1 MELRRILTNRNTL
14 LVLTAIVVVTAF
26 LIRLTPYFKYAHY
39 GIWLQYDDSMF
50 EYWLSKTLYS
60 KGVTYWYQLTPQ
72 HTRWLWWWP
81 EGRDIRRNEYPG
93 LSMTGALFYPL
104 VKSLGLR
111 LVDWVGI
118 IPAFYGFL
126 ATLVASALG
135 YMLFGPLGSLVFAI
149 SVGFQHAFM
158 NRSIASFVEKMSPS
172 LTFVILALLAFTWFL
187 KKDKAE
193 IRDAVLA
200 GVVIGIALML
210 GFAFWGGT
218 LIGEGIILLAVLFLP
233 FFYNSKDMNTIIILL
248 LISTLTLIISSL
260 WITTFWLTGLKYIA
274 IGLMI
279 VTIIIAIVEYVA
291 FKNLGESFRRLWAIV
306 LAIVFVTSPILVT
319 FFQDLVK
326 TFLTG
331 RYLTMLFPWLLK
343 TSSPLERSVAEHQKL
358 FSVYPASMIPSL
370 FGVGLL
376 APLALLTIALYYTK
390 GRIVEARSF
399 LPAVLSGLFATYL
412 ILANTSSYLTT
423 VVGYLSALGGALFL
437 SSILYIQQ
445 LERIGKIGET
455 LIAFIGLIGILL
467 LILSSANGINF
478 ALSYPPPSFLSAG
491 TALYTPLFP
500 KSMLVLH
507 KECKFVLAWWDYGY
521 MIGTVANDTTVV
533 DPGTLYPAKIRMVAK
548 GLTGNEET
556 LVKVL
561 HYFKLPPQK
570 TCIFEYEIF
579 PLLNAKTV
587 VLFPQVGD
595 FAKSVWMFRIAGYPD
610 KVIFNKYIKVKTV
623 VVAVLPNG
631 RTTEIVVNGVPM
643 FERTANGI
651 LLKLP
656 NGKVILIAKLIQLR
670 SIPLYNIKDVM
681 LYAMMYKALKEKG
694 FKVVNALGQ
703 TVNANV
709 TFKHFKLVD
718 LVTARLYVPNT
729 NKTLN
734 GVMGFVAIYRYT
746 G

>member
-1 MELRRILTNRNTL
+1 MRLRELLTNRNAL
-14 LVLTAIVVVTAF
+14 LVLTATAIIAAF
-26 LIRLTPYFKYAHY
+26 LIRLSPYFKYAHY

-60 KGVTYWYQLTPQ
+60 KGITYWYQLTPQ

-81 EGRDIRRNEYPG
+81 EGRDVRKNEYPG
-93 LSMTGALFYPL
+93 LSMTGALFYPIL
-104 VKSLGLR
+104 KPLGLR
-111 LVDWVGI
+111 MVDWVGM

-126 ATLVASALG
+126 ATLTASALG
-135 YMLFGPLGSLVFAI
+135 YILFGPLGSLVFAI
-149 SVGFQHAFM
+149 SIGFQHAFM

-172 LTFVILALLAFTWFL
+172 LTFVTLALIAFTWFL
-187 KKDKAE
+187 KKDKVSFK
-193 IRDAVLA
+193 DAAIA
-200 GVVIGIALML
+200 GSVIGIALML

-218 LIGEGIILLAVLFLP
+218 LIGEGIVLLTILFLP
-233 FFYNSKDMNTIIILL
+233 FFYDIEGMNALVVLLVASTI
-248 LISTLTLIISSL
+248 TLIVTSL

-274 IGLMI
+274 IGLI
-279 VTIIIAIVEYVA
+279 ASATIIALFELVL
-291 FKNLGESFRRLWAIV
+291 FKRVGNNFKKLWAIT
-306 LAIVFVTSPILVT
+306 LAIVFIVSPVLATV
-319 FFQDLVK
+319 FQDFIK
-326 TFLTG
+326 MFLTG
-331 RYLTMLFPWLLK
+331 RYLNMLFPWLLK

-358 FSVYPASMIPSL
+358 FSVYPVSMIPSL
-370 FGVGLL
+370 FGIGLL
-376 APLALLTIALYYTK
+376 APLALITIGLYYTK
-390 GRIVEARSF
+390 GKVDEARSF
-399 LPAVLSGLFATYL
+399 LPVLISGLFATYL
-412 ILANTSSYLTT
+412 ILTNTSSYLTT
-423 VVGYLSALGGALFL
+423 VIGYLSALGGALFL
-437 SSILYIQQ
+437 SSILYIPR

-455 LIAFIGLIGILL
+455 LLAFIGLIGILL
-467 LILSSANGINF
+467 LILSSINGINF

-500 KSMLVLH
+500 ESMSVLH

-548 GLTGNEET
+548 GLTGNEEM

-561 HYFKLPPQK
+561 QYFKLPPRK
-570 TCIFEYEIF
+570 TCVFEYEIF

-610 KVIFNKYIKVKTV
+610 RVIFNKFIKMKTV
-623 VVAVLPNG
+623 VVALLPNG
-631 RTTEIVVNGVPM
+631 RTTEIVLNGVPN
-643 FERTANGI
+643 FVKTVNGI

-656 NGKVILIAKLIQLR
+656 NGKVILISKLLQLR
-670 SIPLYNIKDVM
+670 TIPIYNVRDVM

-694 FKVVNALGQ
+694 FKVTNALGQ
-703 TVNANV
+703 AVNVNV
-709 TFKHFKLVD
+709 NFKHFKLVD
-718 LVTARLYVPNT
+718 LVTAKLYIPNT
-729 NKTLN
+729 NRSIK